1 MDNCDLNPEF
11 AVICSFIAQFGDKID
26 LQLNVEQLKSSIEDQ
41 CQLDDSLIELHIKLL
56 KKVRR
61 YFVKDQ
67 WEKAL
72 IRFASEY
79 SYEDAVEI
87 ESLGYLKTRPSIK
100 LNLLRRLLDAQF
112 ECDQKFKA
120 AVNLC
125 EANQLRLQPIG
136 RDIKGNTYWHRK
148 DDEGNFRIFLEQPLD
163 YKYWKA
169 ICTKPEELNY
179 LIEEL
184 DKTKEEKVKGEPINE
199 PYNPLPEIFP
209 EYFIKSEK
217 EEELGRE
224 HIIGDTKIE
233 KKPAKT
239 KKGSR
244 GGTKKSSPLPILKET
259 DEGGSIYNSSK
270 NDTIIEQ
277 NGKENLIDD
286 TSKAIFSAAKDQNSI
301 ESQVK
306 ITIENLISRVASS
319 FSNLIRPLIK
329 SPVEPI
335 IRENLIE
342 QPKKPKK
349 RQSRKEKSLEE
360 NLPRRSSSRIQQL
373 QQKKVAEQ
381 QEELKK
387 IIESAESKRSNFL
400 PSQDDDSRSQSTSS
414 RNHRKRNGSPDDD
427 FSNSKKRRRRGQ
439 SWKRGKGKK
448 KLSWDKDDSDLSN
461 TSSPT
466 ESEDDELDDV
476 EETFKYYNGNLDDE
490 FACEEED
497 TNLEPVIIKRAR
509 TARQSV
515 GNNEQEHLDSTIIE
529 EDKPCERCDKSNDP
543 EWILLCDVC
552 DDGYHTS
559 CCLPPLMIVPDGDWV
574 CPPCEHKLLL
584 TNLKE
589 FYSSISELLEAKE
602 RERVKKQRLRQ
613 NFVKKEPM
621 NEINQEPLLE
631 KRQRGFL
638 NELNDPIA
646 VQKFDEDLEA
656 DSELSMDEG
665 VDRHRP
671 NRAAITKKASKKASN
686 TEVETG
692 FSMAHRKPRKTYSRR
707 SVQESDESD
716 DDEEASTPSEQSY
729 SSEELK
735 PKARRARASVSYRFH
750 EYDELIKS
758 AIKGDSYDE
767 ESSEEPEDEPSHSP
781 NYGRGKDMATIE
793 ALAYQQENGLT
804 NQDDDIAAEGAIIPK
819 PKQKRRKKSRRL
831 NDLDA
836 ASEAEDAT
844 SDESFQ
850 ASSATEAEDDDED
863 ILTNIDT
870 EFDSDASTD
879 ELVSSQRP
887 RSKKKRAKRSSYD
900 SEESEYQPTRTR
912 RAASKRVSYAEST
925 EDEDEDLSFP
935 ASTRKAKKIVL
946 SSEEESEGSWRSS
959 GRDSPIDDNHEVG
972 EEFTCDTYEDGEES
986 TCDTPPVEKDGKDE
1000 SLDEIVTPVASQSNH
1015 QQVSEPV
1022 HMQANTNISSIEKQ
1036 TTETVPQQGFK
1047 KVRLE
1052 RKEQVIMVHNAT
1064 KPGLNDSIDEIAA
1077 PLYQQSIYHTAPIQ
1091 APLTYTSLDHGRPV
1105 LASGQLCHHNEK
1117 SRDPIQDLIQYCS
1130 DSANSGTMFN
1140 SYTETF
1146 STKSFVGSPAHP
1158 PFYGDEDLRPSSSS
1172 EHRKRT

>member
-26 LQLNVEQLKSSIEDQ
+26 LQLNIEQLKSSIEDQ
-41 CQLDDSLIELHIKLL
+41 SQLDNGLIELHIKLL
-56 KKVRR
+56 KKIRR
-61 YFVKDQ
+61 YFVRDQ

-163 YKYWKA
+163 YNYWKA

-184 DKTKEEKVKGEPINE
+184 DKSKEEKVKGEPITE
-199 PYNPLPEIFP
+199 PYDPLPEIFP
-209 EYFIKSEK
+209 EYFKKLEKKEK
-217 EEELGRE
+217 EEVDKDGKQGQEQ
-224 HIIGDTKIE
+224 IINDTQSGKR
-233 KKPAKT
+233 PVKT
-239 KKGSR
+239 KKGGSR
-244 GGTKKSSPLPILKET
+244 GGVKKSSPLPVLKEA
-259 DEGGSIYNSSK
+259 DEEGNIIYKSSK
-270 NDTIIEQ
+270 NDTIIERD
-277 NGKENLIDD
+277 GKENIIVDD
-286 TSKAIFSAAKDQNSI
+286 MSKTISSNSSDQNSI

-306 ITIENLISRVASS
+306 TTIENLINRVASS
-319 FSNLIRPLIK
+319 FSNFIRPLTG

-335 IRENLIE
+335 AQEKPTE
-342 QPKKPKK
+342 QAKKPRK
-349 RQSRKEKSLEE
+349 RQSKKEKLVEE

-373 QQKKVAEQ
+373 QQKKIAEQ

-387 IIESAESKRSNFL
+387 IIETAESKKSNFVA
-400 PSQDDDSRSQSTSS
+400 SQDDDSRSQSTSS
-414 RNHRKRNGSPDDD
+414 RKHRKRNSSPDDD
-427 FSNSKKRRRRGQ
+427 FSNNKKRRRKGQ
-439 SWKRGKGKK
+439 SSWRRGKGKK
-448 KLSWDKDDSDLSN
+448 KLSWDKDDSDLSS
-461 TSSPT
+461 TSSLT
-466 ESEDDELDDV
+466 ESEEDELDDA
-476 EETFKYYNGNLDDE
+476 EDTFKYDNTNLDDE

-515 GNNEQEHLDSTIIE
+515 GFDEQRNLDSTIIE

-543 EWILLCDVC
+543 EWILLCDMC

-559 CCLPPLMIVPDGDWV
+559 CCLPPLMIVPDGDWF

-584 TNLKE
+584 TNLRE
-589 FYSSISELLEAKE
+589 FYTSITELLEAKE
-602 RERVKKQRLRQ
+602 RERMKKQRLRQ
-613 NFVKKEPM
+613 NFVKKEPA
-621 NEINQEPLLE
+621 NEINQEVLPE

-646 VQKFDEDLEA
+646 VQNFDEDIEEGS
-656 DSELSMDEG
+656 DFSEEERAE
-665 VDRHRP
+665 RHRP
-671 NRAAITKKASKKASN
+671 KKAAKTKKTARKLSN
-686 TEVETG
+686 TEIQND
-692 FSMAHRKPRKTYSRR
+692 FCMSHRRPRKTYSRR
-707 SVQESDESD
+707 SIQESGESD
-716 DDEEASTPSEQSY
+716 NEEEGSPSGQSY

-735 PKARRARASVSYRFH
+735 PKARRARASVSYRFQ

-767 ESSEEPEDEPSHSP
+767 ESNEERESVSNNS

-793 ALAYQQENGLT
+793 ALAYQQENGIT
-804 NQDDDIAAEGAIIPK
+804 NPDSAVSAEGANIQQT
-819 PKQKRRKKSRRL
+819 KQKPRKKSRRL

-836 ASEAEDAT
+836 VSETEDAT

-850 ASSATEAEDDDED
+850 ASSATEAEDDED
-863 ILTNIDT
+863 ILTDVET

-887 RSKKKRAKRSSYD
+887 RSKKKRAKKSSYD
-900 SEESEYQPTRTR
+900 SEDSEYQPTRTR

-925 EDEDEDLSFP
+925 EGEDSSFLEAP
-935 ASTRKAKKIVL
+935 RKSKKNVL
-946 SSEEESEGSWRSS
+946 SSDEESQASWKSS
-959 GRDSPIDDNHEVG
+959 AHDSPIDEDPEDD
-972 EEFTCDTYEDGEES
+972 EKSTSCDASPDQSGGQDDS
-986 TCDTPPVEKDGKDE
+986 
-1000 SLDEIVTPVASQSNH
+1000 SDEIVTPAATQEDIPQVQQPVHLQSNTSADLTE
-1015 QQVSEPV
+1015 Q
-1022 HMQANTNISSIEKQ
+1022 Q
-1036 TTETVPQQGFK
+1036 TTATTPQQGFK

-1052 RKEQVIMVHNAT
+1052 RKEQVIMVHNST

-1077 PLYQQSIYHTAPIQ
+1077 PLYHQPLYHTIPLQ
-1091 APLTYTSLDHGRPV
+1091 PPLTYTSLDHGQPV
-1105 LASGQLCHHNEK
+1105 LAPGQLCHPNEK

-1130 DSANSGTMFN
+1130 DSANSATMFN
-1140 SYTETF
+1140 SYTETL
-1146 STKSFVGSPAHP
+1146 STKSFVSSPAHP

-1172 EHRKRT
+1172 ENRKRA